1 MPFFSV
7 CRSSSY
13 ETSLFSLL
21 SFYSIFSRESIF
33 IRIPERYDFERGII
47 HVKKQLCPPRKNDG
61 SGKYYWGTLK
71 NGKTRIIHPAP
82 FVMDFDK
89 PVCSNSNKESQPKGI
104 PDHSGDCFRFLIR
117 IFDSEI
123 IVKSYFTLTA
133 YTSVIGI
140 IVQQPLV

>member
-1 MPFFSV
+1 MIPDVFSQ
-7 CRSSSY
+7 SY
-13 ETSLFSLL
+13 LLKFRIHPKTVFSLL

-89 PVCSNSNKESQPKGI
+89 PVCNDIKEKPLVFALAQITVS
-104 PDHSGDCFRFLIR
+104 
-117 IFDSEI
+117 
-123 IVKSYFTLTA
+123 
-133 YTSVIGI
+133 SVIAHALLLDI
-140 IVQQPLV
+140 YQVFC